1 MKGMTEADLPPA
13 ESGERMA
20 FLWSLPATVELTH
33 NHGSEAS
40 EADRVYHPGN
50 NVDGVKG
57 GFGHI
62 GIVSSSHGSS
72 SSRRNR
78 STITSTSTSTSTS
91 RRHGSL
97 SAFFWIFYI
106 CCCAS
111 LSHISPPSPP
121 SPFKTL
127 PDVYAACERFKS
139 EGVEFQKSPNSG
151 GMKGLAFVKDPDGY
165 WIEIIHQGEPRATK
179 PEVDCLGV
187 HINGGG
193 GYTGGGDGSAAK
205 K

>member
-1 MKGMTEADLPPA
+1 MKGMTEAELPPA

-72 SSRRNR
+72 RRRRNR
-78 STITSTSTSTSTS
+78 
-91 RRHGSL
+91 RR
-97 SAFFWIFYI
+97 
-106 CCCAS
+106 
-111 LSHISPPSPP
+111 
-121 SPFKTL
+121 KRRRRRRRRRT
-127 PDVYAACERFKS
+127 DVDE
-139 EGVEFQKSPNSG
+139 EE
-151 GMKGLAFVKDPDGY
+151 
-165 WIEIIHQGEPRATK
+165 EE
-179 PEVDCLGV
+179 
-187 HINGGG
+187 
-193 GYTGGGDGSAAK
+193 
-205 K
+205 